1 MFRMMKKSNKTMN
14 DPFVSV
20 VIITRN
26 REMGLQQCI
35 ESILDNTYK
44 NIELV
49 IFDNSSSD
57 SMKRNEKFLS
67 SLTFKNIK
75 YIKSFPKG
83 FAEMR
88 QIAIDNSEG
97 EIIMSIDDDCVAEKD
112 AILHITRRFMSDDRI
127 GIVGGDIT
135 NVGFK
140 GKEKFKGRGKITIN
154 GKYEVVEN
162 PNEAD
167 AFGSANMSIRKKAFD
182 EVGGYDLFFSGGLEE
197 VDLALSIKRRGYK
210 VIFDPTIKIT
220 HFHSPSRFRSKW
232 RNMDILRLYLFFK
245 HYTPS
250 SFTEWINFFRLEL
263 RILIEDIEKLI
274 PRFRFS
280 LEKNYLH
287 DCTNIVQNRHKFL
300 KYLKISYNIFLNFSK
315 ILIARIIIPYLIY
328 KAYKVKKV

>member
-1 MFRMMKKSNKTMN
+1 MDN
-14 DPFVSV
+14 PLISV
-20 VIITRN
+20 IIITRN
-26 REMGLQQCI
+26 RDKLLQRCI
-35 ESILDNTYK
+35 KSVLNNTYGK
-44 NIELV
+44 IELV
-49 IFDNSSSD
+49 IFDNSCQIFR
-57 SMKRNEKFLS
+57 KKTKEFLS
-67 SLTFKNIK
+67 SLEFKGNIK
-75 YIKSFPKG
+75 YKYIESSPRG

-112 AILHITRRFMSDDRI
+112 AILHIARRFMSDNRI

-140 GKEKFKGRGKITIN
+140 GNEKFKGRGKITIN

-167 AFGSANMSIRKKAFD
+167 VFGSANMSIRKKAFD
-182 EVGGYDLFFSGGLEE
+182 DVGGYDLFFSGGLEE

-220 HFHSPSRFRSKW
+220 HFYSPSRFRSKW

-245 HYTPS
+245 HYMPS
-250 SFTEWINFFRLEL
+250 SFAEWIKFFRLEL
-263 RILIEDIEKLI
+263 RILVGDIEQLI

-280 LEKNYLH
+280 SEKNYFQ

-300 KYLKISYNIFLNFSK
+300 KYLKVFYNICLNLSK
-315 ILIARIIIPYLIY
+315 IIIARIIIPYLIY
-328 KAYKVKKV
+328 KAYKVRKVTKREYP

>member
-1 MFRMMKKSNKTMN
+1 MN
-14 DPFVSV
+14 NLLISV

-26 REMGLQQCI
+26 RTKKLQRCVK
-35 ESILDNTYK
+35 SILNNTYK

-57 SMKRNEKFLS
+57 NMKRNEKFLS

-112 AILHITRRFMSDDRI
+112 AILHITRRFMPDDRI

-135 NVGFK
+135 NVGFR
-140 GKEKFKGRGKITIN
+140 GNEKFKGRGKITIN

-182 EVGGYDLFFSGGLEE
+182 DVDGYDLFFSGGLEE
-197 VDLALSIKRRGYK
+197 VDLALSIKRRGCLLY
-210 VIFDPTIKIT
+210 T
-220 HFHSPSRFRSKW
+220 SPSPRDLSTSR
-232 RNMDILRLYLFFK
+232 M
-245 HYTPS
+245 PS
-250 SFTEWINFFRLEL
+250 S
-263 RILIEDIEKLI
+263 
-274 PRFRFS
+274 
-280 LEKNYLH
+280 
-287 DCTNIVQNRHKFL
+287 
-300 KYLKISYNIFLNFSK
+300 
-315 ILIARIIIPYLIY
+315 A
-328 KAYKVKKV
+328 